1 MFGLPGDDNLLRR
14 IVEEELVGL
23 SARYDGVEIDR
34 YVIMPN
40 HIHAVLIIKESDP
53 MDPKPRPTLMQIVGL
68 FKAGV
73 TKRIRQVVPG
83 LQIWQQ
89 SFYDH
94 VIRKK
99 DSYVRISRYIDENP
113 LRWEHDEYY
122 R

>member
-1 MFGLPGDDNLLRR
+1 
-14 IVEEELVGL
+14 
-23 SARYDGVEIDR
+23 
-34 YVIMPN
+34 
-40 HIHAVLIIKESDP
+40 
-53 MDPKPRPTLMQIVGL
+53 MQIVGL